1 MKKEQ
6 RIVILV
12 LLLAVAVILL
22 FAVNALI
29 PQQKHGST
37 NQKKPLTSTPIPT
50 EETEEKR
57 QEKSMIVSVDTK
69 EKNIVYRSLETG
81 EHCSEESSS
90 SSINIFQS

>member
-50 EETEEKR
+50 EEAEEKR
-57 QEKSMIVSVDTK
+57 QGRDQLGWHLGFLDSFQAI
-69 EKNIVYRSLETG
+69 RFR
-81 EHCSEESSS
+81 
-90 SSINIFQS
+90 IFI